1 VGSEQAAPQA
11 ELAPAAAA
19 LTGPEQAGAGRS
31 TLGPVGAW
39 GADQAT
45 PTVAELALAG
55 PERAGAERS
64 RPGVGT
70 EV

>member
-1 VGSEQAAPQA
+1 M
-11 ELAPAAAA
+11 
-19 LTGPEQAGAGRS
+19 
-31 TLGPVGAW
+31 GPVGAW